1 MSKWRS
7 DEDDDNMKNEVNDR
21 VDEDLTTEEFM
32 AGIVE
37 ALTVPADSEDENRNI
52 RKDFSILFPD
62 GTERSVSLHPADTLG
77 DLARL
82 LRVKFG
88 PECLFIGVKIE
99 GVTQPPPIPYC
110 IGMFKEEEWKQQL
123 SIVYCSCQ

>member
-1 MSKWRS
+1 MSRWRS
-7 DEDDDNMKNEVNDR
+7 DENDDNMKNEMNDR
-21 VDEDLTTEEFM
+21 IDGDLTTEEFM

-52 RKDFSILFPD
+52 RKSFCILFPD
-62 GTERSVSLHPADTLG
+62 GAERSVSLHPADTLG

-99 GVTQPPPIPYC
+99 DVTQPPPIPYC